1 MNFREFICLDSHDR
15 DRKTGKMVEH
25 REKYRRIIEKLGG
38 ISAIQPYIPYSVE
51 ELREAYKK
59 DAYFNSL
66 SMRNWDIASGFWT
79 SLGNCERIHGAPIL
93 RLYARHGV
101 TLVSNAES
109 VCVLK
114 EAARM
119 LVEAAEAP
127 PDMTDLL

>member
-1 MNFREFICLDSHDR
+1 M
-15 DRKTGKMVEH
+15 
-25 REKYRRIIEKLGG
+25 
-38 ISAIQPYIPYSVE
+38 E

-101 TLVSNAES
+101 TSLSNAES

-114 EAARM
+114 EAARL